1 MKIKTNTKSLT
12 KNMKKKALLF
22 LKIGIS
28 AVLLYLIFLKIPFSE
43 VSQTLLKA
51 HWGYLGLGTLFFFL
65 SKIIAAFRLQLFW
78 QCIGVQLNHGY
89 NLRLYLLGMFYNL
102 FLPGGI
108 GGDAYKGYVI
118 KKTFQTPTKKIF
130 GALLVDRLSGLLLLC
145 VFSSFLAAIGIH
157 ELLSPFRYLFILAVP
172 LGVLVY
178 YIGLKKIYPYTLAVF
193 WKTFVYSAG
202 VQLSQLITALCIL
215 WALDQTQDIGLYFLV
230 FLISSIVAIIPL
242 TIGGIGSRELTFL
255 YGAQWLALDYKT
267 AIAMSLL
274 FFFITASVSLT
285 GMVYHFRSLP
295 EPGKNTK

>member
-1 MKIKTNTKSLT
+1 
-12 KNMKKKALLF
+12 MKKKALLF

-118 KKTFQTPTKKIF
+118 KKTFQTPTKN
-130 GALLVDRLSGLLLLC
+130 
-145 VFSSFLAAIGIH
+145 
-157 ELLSPFRYLFILAVP
+157 
-172 LGVLVY
+172 
-178 YIGLKKIYPYTLAVF
+178 
-193 WKTFVYSAG
+193 
-202 VQLSQLITALCIL
+202 
-215 WALDQTQDIGLYFLV
+215 
-230 FLISSIVAIIPL
+230 
-242 TIGGIGSRELTFL
+242 
-255 YGAQWLALDYKT
+255 AQKQ
-267 AIAMSLL
+267 
-274 FFFITASVSLT
+274 
-285 GMVYHFRSLP
+285 
-295 EPGKNTK
+295 